1 MEVNKLYV
9 TENAKVNFVK
19 GLLRA
24 ALADGVLEEGEDY
37 FLNHLM
43 VGLGLS
49 DERREE
55 ILTAAK
61 LDPQSAEAK
70 AFFKIDFAT
79 LPEKMYLLEE
89 VVQVSGQDEEYSDRE
104 KAVTRELARE
114 LGVSEKAVAAV
125 EKWAD
130 AGKEWQKQGEAL
142 LNFAD

>member
-55 ILTAAK
+55 ILAAAK
-61 LDPQSAEAK
+61 LDPQSEEAK

-89 VVQVSGQDEEYSDRE
+89 VD
-104 KAVTRELARE
+104 
-114 LGVSEKAVAAV
+114 
-125 EKWAD
+125 
-130 AGKEWQKQGEAL
+130 
-142 LNFAD
+142 